1 MLKEYAHTIEQ
12 RFLRYVQLDT
22 QSDPAADS
30 FPSTQGQ
37 RQLAALLA
45 QELRDMGISDVE
57 LDEWGYVYATI
68 EATVNKPLPVIC
80 FCAHVDT
87 APDCSGAGVRPMV
100 HRNYQ
105 GQDIILPD
113 DPSQIISEREHPY
126 LKEKH
131 GHDIVTASGTTLL
144 GADDKA
150 GVAIIMDLA
159 HYLVTHPEFPHGKV
173 RILFTPDEEIGKG
186 TQHVDLKK
194 LGADFG
200 YTLDGGDLGSLE
212 DESFC
217 ADEINVVISGV
228 IVHPGY
234 AKNKMVNA
242 LKIAATLLQS
252 LPTATLSPETTSGRE
267 GFIHPISV
275 NGLAESCSLHFL
287 LRDFTVDGL
296 HEKEALL
303 RNLTQL
309 AIDRYPGARYEWI
322 KKEQYRNMKEVLDR
336 HPQVVALAKEAMEGL
351 GLMVKQESIRGGTDG
366 SRLSVMG
373 LPCANIF
380 AGQQLIHSR
389 REFVSVQDMQMAV
402 AVLVKLLGICEQRTK
417 L

>member
-1 MLKEYAHTIEQ
+1 MLKGYAHTIEQ
-12 RFLRYVQLDT
+12 RFLRYVQFDT

-37 RQLAALLA
+37 RNLSALLA
-45 QELRDMGISDVE
+45 QELRDMGISNVE
-57 LDEWGYVYATI
+57 LDDWGYVYATV
-68 EATVNKPLPVIC
+68 EATTSNPLPVIC

-87 APDCSGAGVRPMV
+87 APDCSGAGVKPLV

-105 GQDIILPD
+105 GDTIVLPD
-113 DPSQIISEREHPY
+113 DPTQVISETDHPY

-150 GVAIIMDLA
+150 GLAIIMDLVQ
-159 HYLVTHPEFPHGKV
+159 YLVSHPELPHGKI

-200 YTLDGGDLGSLE
+200 YTLDGGELGSLE

-234 AKNKMVNA
+234 AKDKMVNA
-242 LKIAATLLQS
+242 LKIAAALLES
-252 LPTATLSPETTSGRE
+252 LPKQSMSPETTCGRE

-275 NGLAESCSLHFL
+275 SGLAESCSLHFL
-287 LRDFTVDGL
+287 LRDFTVSGL

-303 RNLTQL
+303 NELTQA

-322 KKEQYRNMKEVLDR
+322 KKEQYRNMKEVLDQ
-336 HPQVVALAKEAMEGL
+336 HPHVVALAKEAMEQVGIT
-351 GLMVKQESIRGGTDG
+351 VKQESIRGGTDG

-402 AVLVKLLGICEQRTK
+402 AVLVKLLDICEQQTK

>member
-1 MLKEYAHTIEQ
+1 MLKGYAHTIEQ
-12 RFLRYVQLDT
+12 RFLRYVQFDT
-22 QSDPAADS
+22 QSNPASDS
-30 FPSTQGQ
+30 FPSTVGQ
-37 RQLAALLA
+37 RHLAAVLA
-45 QELRDMGISDVE
+45 QELREMGLSDVE

-87 APDCSGAGVRPMV
+87 APDCSGAGVKPLV

-105 GQDIILPD
+105 GGDIVLPD
-113 DPSQIISEREHPY
+113 DPTQVINEKGHPY
-126 LKEKH
+126 LRDKH
-131 GHDIVTASGTTLL
+131 GHDIITASGNTLL

-150 GVAIIMDLA
+150 GIAIIMDLA
-159 HYLVTHPEFPHGKV
+159 QYLVNHPEFPHGKI

-234 AKNKMVNA
+234 AKDKMVNA
-242 LKIAATLLQS
+242 LKIAASLLQS
-252 LPTATLSPETTSGRE
+252 LPAQSLSPETTCGRE

-275 NGLAESCSLHFL
+275 SGLAEACSLYFL

-296 HEKEALL
+296 HQKEALL
-303 RNLTQL
+303 KELTQA
-309 AIDRYPGARYEWI
+309 AIERFPGAHYEWI
-322 KKEQYRNMKEVLDR
+322 KKEQYRNMKEVLDQ
-336 HPQVVALAKEAMEGL
+336 HPHVVALAKEAMAQL
-351 GLMVKQESIRGGTDG
+351 GITVKQESIRGGTDG

-402 AVLVKLLGICEQRTK
+402 AVLVRLLGICEQQTK